1 VIGCGGLGCATLY
14 RLAGRLGPGVLGI
27 EQFRLGHERG
37 ASQDHSRIIRLA
49 QHQPQYAA
57 LAPSAYQAW
66 HEIEKA
72 SGQRI
77 VTITGG
83 LVIEDAAHRAS
94 TRTGTRN
101 IEGYAQLLDRFGVD
115 YTLLEAGEMAS
126 RWPQFQFDGDER
138 AIYQRD
144 TGIVDA
150 GRANAVH
157 AALARAQGAQIAA
170 NTPVRSVKPT
180 TAGVEVHT
188 DEHAYLADR
197 VVVTSGAWTNQV
209 LADCGAQLPLTMTQE
224 QVTYYATPH
233 LKEFAP
239 ENFPVFV
246 WHGQHNFYGFPIY
259 GEVATKLGQHMGG
272 PEVTAETRTFEPDP
286 QRQRRYHQFL
296 DRHIP
301 RFAGPELYTKTCLY
315 TIPPD

>member
-1 VIGCGGLGCATLY
+1 MQHYQAIVIGCGGLGCATLY
-14 RLAGRLGPGVLGI
+14 RLAGRLGPRVIGI
-27 EQFRLGHERG
+27 EQFRFGHERG
-37 ASQDHSRIIRLA
+37 SSQDHSRIIRLA

-57 LAPSAYQAW
+57 LAQAAYQAW

-83 LVIEDAAHRAS
+83 LVIEDATHRAS
-94 TRTGTRN
+94 TRAGTRH

-126 RWPQFQFDGDER
+126 RWPQFRFDGGER

-157 AALARAQGAQIAA
+157 AALARAHGAHIAE

-180 TAGVEVHT
+180 TAGVGVQT
-188 DEHAYLADR
+188 DEHTYLADR
-197 VVVTSGAWTNQV
+197 VVMTSGAWTNPADPRV
-209 LADCGAQLPLTMTQE
+209 VVAVGAGHAYKFAALIGIILAELACEGTSSHPIEAFSLARPAITDPAFG
-224 QVTYYATPH
+224 
-233 LKEFAP
+233 
-239 ENFPVFV
+239 NVF
-246 WHGQHNFYGFPIY
+246 H
-259 GEVATKLGQHMGG
+259 T
-272 PEVTAETRTFEPDP
+272 
-286 QRQRRYHQFL
+286 
-296 DRHIP
+296 
-301 RFAGPELYTKTCLY
+301 
-315 TIPPD
+315 

>member
-1 VIGCGGLGCATLY
+1 MQHYQAIVIGCGGLGCATLY

-57 LAPSAYQAW
+57 LAPAAYQAW
-66 HEIEKA
+66 HEVEKT

-83 LVIEDAAHRAS
+83 LVIEDTAHRARI
-94 TRTGTRN
+94 RTGTRH
-101 IEGYAQLLDRFGVD
+101 IEGYAQLFDRFGVD
-115 YTLLEAGEMAS
+115 YSLLEADEVAS
-126 RWPQFQFDGDER
+126 RWPQFRFDGGER

-157 AALARAQGAQIAA
+157 AALARGHGAHIVE

-180 TAGVEVHT
+180 TVGVEVHT
-188 DEHAYLADR
+188 DEHTYLADR

-209 LADCGAQLPLTMTQE
+209 LADTGAQLPLTVTQE
-224 QVTYYATPH
+224 QVTYPAGSELRARHPPRRPAGRGRRGRRTRLQVRRADRDNPGRPG
-233 LKEFAP
+233 LRRDFLAP
-239 ENFPVFV
+239 
-246 WHGQHNFYGFPIY
+246 G
-259 GEVATKLGQHMGG
+259 
-272 PEVTAETRTFEPDP
+272 
-286 QRQRRYHQFL
+286 
-296 DRHIP
+296 
-301 RFAGPELYTKTCLY
+301 
-315 TIPPD
+315 